1 AKARSDLVTTI
12 ISIIDL
18 SDQKLLK
25 MYKDYIAE
33 FDSEKA
39 MQVDAA
45 IGFYPGKPGRPKK
58 PEPVVETTITVL
70 SNT

>member
-39 MQVDAA
+39 MQVDTA

-58 PEPVVETTITVL
+58 PMVETTITVPV
-70 SNT
+70 